1 MMAYFCAIFILSV
14 LVFAAGTLIYL
25 DTEVR

>member
-1 MMAYFCAIFILSV
+1 MTAYFCVIFNLLV
-14 LVFAAGTLIYL
+14 LAFAAGTLIYI